1 MTYSPLTRFD
11 EVPHRPHVVSIGTFD
26 GVHRGHRHLLEM
38 ALGSSRQLSVPLLVI
53 TFEPIP
59 AQVLRPETFL
69 GRLITAERKL
79 KMLRGI
85 GDAEVLVLPFTDA
98 LKLQSPEM
106 FMENLHRATMPAELW
121 VGEGFALGYNRTGTV
136 DRLTLIGSAFGFDVH
151 AVGRL
156 LDDGEVISSSRIRN
170 HILAGEPG
178 RAEQLLGYP
187 FSIAGEV
194 VPGAQLGRQLGFP
207 TANVVPPEGLVALPD
222 GIYASHAHLP
232 DASEHKAA
240 VTYIGTRPALNAGR
254 RLIETHILDFD
265 GDLYGMRLQTDFFER
280 LRPDATFDSVDAL
293 IVQLRKDEAHARA
306 VLASRA
312 AVGRCG

>member
-1 MTYSPLTRFD
+1 VTYSPLTRFD

>member
-26 GVHRGHRHLLEM
+26 GVHRGHRHLLET

-194 VPGAQLGRQLGFP
+194 VPGAQLGRQIGFP

-232 DASEHKAA
+232 DASEHKSA